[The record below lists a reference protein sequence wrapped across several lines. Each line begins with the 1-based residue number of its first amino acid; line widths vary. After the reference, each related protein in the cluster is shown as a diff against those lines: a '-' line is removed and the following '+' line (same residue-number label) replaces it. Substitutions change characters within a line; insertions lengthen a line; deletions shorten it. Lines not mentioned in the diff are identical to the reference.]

1 MGKGGW
7 RQMRQC
13 SNDQIEKIVE
23 LWKQMLKGFR
33 EAASMKFKEHGFTVT
48 QLSLM
53 FILYR
58 DPNIMLNELS
68 ERMGLSKSTVSSMVE
83 RLEKQGVVVRKIP
96 KDNRRIVRLSLE
108 QAFVEKHKDI
118 LEFKNKFINDIF
130 KFQDTSMEDADR
142 VIYALEKMI
151 TMIQ

>member
-1 MGKGGW
+1 M
-7 RQMRQC
+7 QQC

-23 LWKQMLKGFR
+23 LWKLMLKGFR
-33 EAASMKFKEHGFTVT
+33 EAASIKFKEHGFTVT

-96 KDNRRIVRLSLE
+96 RDNRRIVRLSLE
-108 QAFVEKHKDI
+108 QKFVEKHKDI
-118 LEFKNKFINDIF
+118 LEVKHKFINDIF
-130 KFQDTSMEDADR
+130 KFQDVSMEDADK

-151 TMIQ
+151 TMI

>member
-1 MGKGGW
+1 M
-7 RQMRQC
+7 QQC
-13 SNDQIEKIVE
+13 SNDQIEKIVD
-23 LWKQMLKGFR
+23 LWKLMLKGFR

-108 QAFVEKHKDI
+108 QEFVEKHKDM
-118 LEFKNKFINDIF
+118 LELKHKFINDIF
-130 KFQDTSMEDADR
+130 KFQDVSRQDADK

-151 TMIQ
+151 AMMR

>member
-1 MGKGGW
+1 M
-7 RQMRQC
+7 QQC
-13 SNDQIEKIVE
+13 SNNQIEKIVE
-23 LWKQMLKGFR
+23 LWKLMLKGFR

-48 QLSLM
+48 QFSLM

-68 ERMGLSKSTVSSMVE
+68 ARMGLSKSTVSSMVE

-108 QAFVEKHKDI
+108 QKFVEKHKDI
-118 LEFKNKFINDIF
+118 LEFKHKFINDIF
-130 KFQDTSMEDADR
+130 KFQDVSMEDADK

-151 TMIQ
+151 TMI

>member
-1 MGKGGW
+1 M
-7 RQMRQC
+7 QQC

-23 LWKQMLKGFR
+23 LWKLMLKGFR

-108 QAFVEKHKDI
+108 QEFVEKHKDM
-118 LEFKNKFINDIF
+118 LGLKHKFINDIF
-130 KFQDTSMEDADR
+130 KFQDVSRQDADK

-151 TMIQ
+151 TMI

>member
-1 MGKGGW
+1 MRKEG
-7 RQMRQC
+7 RQMQQC

-58 DPNIMLNELS
+58 DPDIMLNELS

-108 QAFVEKHKDI
+108 QKFVEKHKDM
-118 LEFKNKFINDIF
+118 LELKQKFVSDIF
-130 KFQDTSMEDADR
+130 KFQDTSKEDADK

-151 TMIQ
+151 MIIR

>member
-1 MGKGGW
+1 M
-7 RQMRQC
+7 QQC

-23 LWKQMLKGFR
+23 LWKLMLKGFR

-108 QAFVEKHKDI
+108 QKFVEKHKDM
-118 LEFKNKFINDIF
+118 LELKQKFISDIF
-130 KFQDTSMEDADR
+130 KFQDVSRQDADK

-151 TMIQ
+151 TMI

>member
-1 MGKGGW
+1 M
-7 RQMRQC
+7 QQC

-23 LWKQMLKGFR
+23 LWKLMLKGFR

-108 QAFVEKHKDI
+108 QEFVEKHKDM
-118 LEFKNKFINDIF
+118 LELKHKFINDIF
-130 KFQDTSMEDADR
+130 KFQDVSRQDADK

-151 TMIQ
+151 TMI

>member
-1 MGKGGW
+1 MVRGREGQ
-7 RQMRQC
+7 QMQQC

-23 LWKQMLKGFR
+23 LWKLMLKGFR

-53 FILYR
+53 FVLYR

-108 QAFVEKHKDI
+108 QKFVEKHKDM
-118 LEFKNKFINDIF
+118 LELKQKFISDIF
-130 KFQDTSMEDADR
+130 KFQDVSRQDADK

-151 TMIQ
+151 TMI

>member
-1 MGKGGW
+1 M
-7 RQMRQC
+7 QQC

-23 LWKQMLKGFR
+23 LWKLMLKGFR

-53 FILYR
+53 FVLYR

-83 RLEKQGVVVRKIP
+83 RLEKQGIVVRKIP

-108 QAFVEKHKDI
+108 QKFVEKHKDM
-118 LEFKNKFINDIF
+118 LELKQKFINDIF
-130 KFQDTSMEDADR
+130 KFQDVSRQDADK

-151 TMIQ
+151 TMI

>member
-1 MGKGGW
+1 
-7 RQMRQC
+7 MRQC
-13 SNDQIEKIVE
+13 SNDQIEKIAE
-23 LWKQMLKGFR
+23 LWKLMLKGFR

-53 FILYR
+53 FVLYR

-68 ERMGLSKSTVSSMVE
+68 EKMGLSKSTVSSMVE
-83 RLEKQGVVVRKIP
+83 RLEKQGVVVREIP

-108 QAFVEKHKDI
+108 QKFVEKHKDM
-118 LEFKNKFINDIF
+118 LELKQKFISDIF
-130 KFQDTSMEDADR
+130 KFQDVSRQDADK

>member
-1 MGKGGW
+1 M
-7 RQMRQC
+7 QQC

-23 LWKQMLKGFR
+23 LYKLLLKGFR

-68 ERMGLSKSTVSSMVE
+68 DRMGLSKSTVSSMVE
-83 RLEKQGVVVRKIP
+83 RLEKQGVVVREIP
-96 KDNRRIVRLSLE
+96 KDNRRIVRLSLKPE
-108 QAFVEKHKDI
+108 FVEKHKDI
-118 LEFKNKFINDIF
+118 LEFKQKFINDIF
-130 KFQDTSMEDADR
+130 KFQDVSMEDADKI
-142 VIYALEKMI
+142 IYALEKMI
-151 TMIQ
+151 KMR